1 MISCLQHE
9 IEAIGEGVL
18 NVEPSFV
25 KSNLSLVVVHQ
36 EALKKW
42 RILEN
47 SLRVAQHNNHLRLFY
62 KNVNISHLIIS
73 FFLEECENIV
83 YEAHTSKIPHH
94 GMNATQNTINEK
106 GWLAWSPHYGIPQK
120 YITKFCLQCSL
131 CSTKKFP
138 SPIKQKNIITMRLFM
153 CLSII

>member
-1 MISCLQHE
+1 MIITNMISCLQHE

-62 KNVNISHLIIS
+62 KNVNISHLIIL
-73 FFLEECENIV
+73 FFLKSVRILCMKPIQAKFHIMEWMLP
-83 YEAHTSKIPHH
+83 KIRSMRKDGLHDLPT
-94 GMNATQNTINEK
+94 ME
-106 GWLAWSPHYGIPQK
+106 SR
-120 YITKFCLQCSL
+120 
-131 CSTKKFP
+131 
-138 SPIKQKNIITMRLFM
+138 KNILQNFAFNVLCALQRNFQAQ
-153 CLSII
+153 